1 MPFRDLI
8 NQRHA
13 QALLQGALQSG
24 RISHAYLFVGPS
36 GVGRLATARA
46 FAQALLCAV
55 GGRTGRAYGV
65 SQSARGHTD
74 ACGRCLACRKVVAG
88 THPDL
93 RILAPGRTETG
104 VERRAVGIE
113 QIRALKRDAAYPPY
127 EARWKVF
134 IIEDAEAMRAEAAN
148 SLLKVLEEPP
158 PGVVIILLAESTAS
172 LLPTLVSRAQVIS
185 FSFVPP
191 AEIAQAL
198 TARGVPTA
206 RARYLAAISGG
217 RVGKVLGAAGADAE
231 PFDRRADVL
240 ETLAAIARGDVV
252 ARLNAAEAVSR
263 LREDIEG
270 WLDIALLWVRDLLI
284 WQETRDPALL
294 VNLDSDREV
303 AEWAGRAPGAG
314 LRRTAEAIEQAKE
327 NLRLNLNSRLVLEE
341 LFVRMETG

>member
-13 QALLQGALQSG
+13 QALLHAALQSG
-24 RISHAYLFVGPS
+24 HISHAYLFVGPS

-55 GGRTGRAYGV
+55 GG
-65 SQSARGHTD
+65 TD

-134 IIEDAEAMRAEAAN
+134 IVEDAEAMRAEAAN

-172 LLPTLVSRAQVIS
+172 LLPTLVSRAQIIS

-191 AEIAQAL
+191 TEIAQAL
-198 TARGVPTA
+198 TARGVPSA

-217 RVGKVLGAAGADAE
+217 RVGKVLGAAGADAG

-263 LREDIEG
+263 LRDDVEG

-284 WQETRDPALL
+284 WQETRDPTLL
-294 VNLDSDREV
+294 VNLDSGHEV
-303 AEWAGRAPGAG
+303 AEWAGHAKGAG
-314 LRRTAEAIEQAKE
+314 LRRTAEAIERAKE
-327 NLRLNLNSRLVLEE
+327 NLRRNLNPRLVLEE